1 MPTQWTQAERVMAE
15 YKPKKDDQLVGDAKA
30 NKPGLSRP
38 TKPHGDKLKDAV
50 EEAANRTRKER

>member
-1 MPTQWTQAERVMAE
+1 MAE
-15 YKPKKDDQLVGDAKA
+15 HKPKQDDQLIGDQLTRDAKA

-50 EEAANRTRKER
+50 EEAANRVRKER

>member
-1 MPTQWTQAERVMAE
+1 MMAE

-50 EEAANRTRKER
+50 EAAANRTRKER